1 MHVCQKVFQLI
12 LFSSTILW
20 IGMSKSAEEYAL
32 QQSDSVYLNLGKVKH
47 VVNIHV
53 KHNSRQECKFRHTSV
68 CTLVLIYVYSVCM

>member
-47 VVNIHV
+47 LFNIHV
-53 KHNSRQECKFRHTSV
+53 MHNSR
-68 CTLVLIYVYSVCM
+68 